1 MQRHALPIA
10 VLVLLVLLGWLWLL
24 ERDPPTPAAEP
35 PPTSQPLWTDF
46 DADTVRALSIRDKGD
61 RGVQLERSGDG
72 WLATL
77 PEHDGQRRANEDL
90 ADAAA
95 GAVAALAS
103 NKTLESTGA
112 SPADYGLGSEALTVT
127 VQLTGG
133 DSRTLRIGDPLTV
146 AHGHYAQVQ
155 GEAVVHVISS
165 APLIALTRDP
175 LDYRDRR
182 VLPLAPDEIDAVTSE
197 LSDPPLS
204 LERRGRSWVL
214 EPGPGGR
221 ADENLVASLLDGLSL
236 LGGRSWEPTETE
248 PVGPRVL
255 LQTPRGEVVLQLMSP
270 LPTEAPTTVRVRVRG
285 PLPPPLDDDLVV
297 TIPGDGLSDLLV
309 PAADW
314 RSTELVELNPWL
326 VTSFTWSAGG
336 TEWTFDHTE
345 DGWLGPSEQDARPG
359 VGSERVQTFLQA
371 VDGLRGVAWLPED
384 DAPSGLV
391 ETASLT
397 GVHKDG
403 STFGLTLLR
412 GPSRD
417 YARAEGELGI
427 REIDGTANDLLGTL
441 RALPEVP

>member
-10 VLVLLVLLGWLWLL
+10 VLVLLVLLGWLWFL
-24 ERDPPTPAAEP
+24 ERDPPAPEAESQ
-35 PPTSQPLWTDF
+35 PTSEPLWEEF
-46 DADTVRALSIRDKGD
+46 DAAAVQALSVQDKGD
-61 RGVQLERSGDG
+61 RGVQLERSGG
-72 WLATL
+72 RWLATL
-77 PEHDGQRRANEDL
+77 PEQAGQRRANVDL

-103 NKTLESTGA
+103 DKTLESTGA

-127 VQLTGG
+127 VQVNGA

-155 GEAVVHVISS
+155 GSAVVHVISS

-182 VLPLAPDEIDAVTSE
+182 VLPLAPEEIEAVTSE
-197 LSDPPLS
+197 LSDPPFS

-221 ADENLVASLLDGLSL
+221 ADENLVASLLDGLTL
-236 LGGRSWEPTETE
+236 LGGRSWTPADSEPI
-248 PVGPRVL
+248 GPRVV
-255 LQTPRGEVVLQLMSP
+255 LQTAAGEVVLQLMSP
-270 LPTEAPTTVRVRVRG
+270 LPADAPTTLQVRVRG
-285 PLPPPLDDDLVV
+285 PLPPPLDDDMVV
-297 TIPGDGLSDLLV
+297 TIPGDGLSDLLI
-309 PAADW
+309 PADDW

-336 TEWTFDHTE
+336 TEWMFDHTE
-345 DGWLGPSEQDARPG
+345 DGWVGPAEQDVRPG
-359 VGSERVQTFLQA
+359 VRSERVQTFLQA
-371 VDGLRGVAWLPED
+371 IDGLRGMAWLPEE
-384 DAPSGLV
+384 DAPTGLV

-397 GVHKDG
+397 GLHKDG

-417 YARAEGELGI
+417 YARSEGELGL

-441 RALPEVP
+441 QALPEVP